1 MVAAMSKAAEPRVA
15 WVLTGSGHYLKEC
28 MEIVKGLPGVDLFLS
43 EAAGEVLKMYGYDLA
58 KLKEGMK
65 AFRDNTASSVPGT
78 FLYSGAHCTP
88 VVAPPASN
96 TTAPNHAAI
105 CATTSS
111 KT

>member
-65 AFRDNTASSVPGT
+65 VFRDNTASSVPVT
-78 FLYSGAHCTP
+78 FLYGGDFHHVGLGPGRSHTLGQVLARNSHP
-88 VVAPPASN
+88 LPP
-96 TTAPNHAAI
+96 
-105 CATTSS
+105 
-111 KT
+111 